1 MSLRSPIARATPIRV
16 HRERCRRDGY
26 PVAFAY
32 RTDKVIL
39 DQRGPVINK
48 ALSHSAYSSGGG
60 TKGQ

>member
-1 MSLRSPIARATPIRV
+1 MFQLFAQLPVRV
-16 HRERCRRDGY
+16 HRERCRRDGDS
-26 PVAFAY
+26 VAFAY

-60 TKGQ
+60 AKGQ